1 MIEQMDG
8 VSMASVGNFLTT
20 PNEHLVDQVLGLFEY
35 LGHFEYNFLTRSD
48 YGSGIL
54 FKTMTAIKRY

>member
-1 MIEQMDG
+1 MAG
-8 VSMASVGNFLTT
+8 VNTASVGNFLTT
-20 PNEHLVDQVLGLFEY
+20 PNEHLVDQALGLFEY

-48 YGSGIL
+48 YGSEVL